1 MTKKMVFFDI
11 DGTLL
16 DHEKQLPSSAK
27 QAIQQLKEKGHG
39 VAIATG
45 RAPFMFEDLREELGI
60 DTYVSYNGQYVV
72 FNNEPIFTNPLNQGT
87 LRSLSDFCSKNQLP
101 LLYMDHLDMKTNIEF
116 HPFVKESMGSL
127 QLEHPVHDPGYFENR
142 DIYQSILFC
151 SKDEELPDQPDFDD
165 LQFIR
170 WHPLAVDVLPVG
182 GSKARGIEIL
192 MNQLGIRS
200 ENVYAFGDGL
210 NDLEMLQF
218 VANSVAMGNA
228 SDVVKQSAKHVTK
241 DVDEDGIAHG
251 LELVGLL

>member
-1 MTKKMVFFDI
+1 MTNKMVFFDI

-16 DHEKQLPSSAK
+16 DHDKKLPASTK

-45 RAPFMFEDLREELGI
+45 RAPFMFEELRAELDI
-60 DTYVSYNGQYVV
+60 DTFVSYNGQYVV
-72 FNNEPIFTNPLNQGT
+72 INNEPIYTNPLNPGI
-87 LRSLSDFCSKNQLP
+87 LRSLSDFCAKNQLP
-101 LLYMDHLDMKTNIEF
+101 LLFMDHLDMKSSVEY

-127 QLEHPVHDPGYFENR
+127 EFEHPVYDPGYHEDR

-151 SKDEELPDQPDFDD
+151 AKDEELPEPSVFDQF
-165 LQFIR
+165 QFIR
-170 WHPLAVDVLPVG
+170 WHPLAVDVLPAG
-182 GSKARGIEIL
+182 GSKARGIEIV
-192 MNQLGIRS
+192 MNQLGVKG

-210 NDLEMLQF
+210 NDLEMLRF

-228 SDVVKQSAKHVTK
+228 SDVVKQAAKHVTK
-241 DVDEDGIAHG
+241 DVGEHGIAHG

>member
-16 DHEKQLPSSAK
+16 DHGKKLPASAK
-27 QAIQQLKEKGHG
+27 QAIQALREKGHD

-45 RAPFMFEDLREELGI
+45 RAPFMFEDLRAELEI

-72 FNNEPIFTNPLNQGT
+72 LNNQPIYTNPLNKEAI
-87 LRSLSDFCSKNQLP
+87 RSLSDYCSKSQLP

-116 HPFVKESMGSL
+116 HPFVQKSMGSL
-127 QLEHPVHDPGYFENR
+127 EFDHPAFDPAYYEAR
-142 DIYQSILFC
+142 DLYQTILFC
-151 SKDEELPDQPDFDD
+151 SKDEELPNQTDFDHF
-165 LQFIR
+165 QFIR

-182 GSKARGIEIL
+182 GSKAKGIEVL
-192 MNQLGIRS
+192 VNQLGIKS
-200 ENVYAFGDGL
+200 EDVYAFGDGL
-210 NDLEMLQF
+210 NDLEMLRS

-228 SDVVKQSAKHVTK
+228 SDVVKQAAKYVTK
-241 DVDEDGIAHG
+241 DVDEHGIAHG

>member
-16 DHEKQLPSSAK
+16 DHEKKLPASTK
-27 QAIQQLKEKGHG
+27 QAIQQLKEKGHA

-45 RAPFMFEDLREELGI
+45 RAPFMFEGLREELHI
-60 DTYVSYNGQYVV
+60 DTFVSYNGQYVV
-72 FNNEPIFTNPLNQGT
+72 INNEPVYTNPLNQRT
-87 LRSLSDFCSKNQLP
+87 LHSLSEFCSTNQLP

-127 QLEHPVHDPGYFENR
+127 LFDHPVYDPGYYVER

-151 SKDEELPDQPDFDD
+151 AKDDELPDQAVFDQF
-165 LQFIR
+165 QFIR

-182 GSKARGIEIL
+182 GSKAKGIEMVI
-192 MNQLGIRS
+192 NQLGIQG

-210 NDLEMLQF
+210 NDLEMLRF

-228 SDVVKQSAKHVTK
+228 SDVVKQAAKHVTQ
-241 DVDEDGIAHG
+241 DVGEHGIARG